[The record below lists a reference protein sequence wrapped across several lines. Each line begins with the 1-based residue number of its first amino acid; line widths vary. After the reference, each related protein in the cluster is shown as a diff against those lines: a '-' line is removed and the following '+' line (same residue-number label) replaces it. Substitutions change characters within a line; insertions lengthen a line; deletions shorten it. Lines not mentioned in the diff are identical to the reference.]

1 MSLAVLLT
9 TVVHALVYAGFLL
22 IILFRCI
29 GVAQHPRFCFWF
41 TAVSKF
47 VLECLMFWRNLF

>member
-9 TVVHALVYAGFLL
+9 TVVHALWCMLGILL

-29 GVAQHPRFCFWF
+29 GVAQHPRFFAF
-41 TAVSKF
+41 GSQ
-47 VLECLMFWRNLF
+47 L